1 MQPTFQTQYQTT
13 SVGSVRQKVLRNT
26 YMLLA
31 ISLIPT
37 VIGAAVGANM
47 SFAFMMGSPIV
58 STLLML
64 AVIYGLFFAVEKN
77 RDSGVGVALL
87 LLLTFVMGVLLG
99 PLLQVALS
107 LANGPQLIMTA
118 GGATAAVFFVMA
130 AIGTTTKRDLSGLG
144 KFLTVG
150 AVVLMIAVVANIFLR
165 LPALQLTI
173 AAAFALFSSLMI
185 MWEVKNVVDGGETNY
200 ISATLSIFISVYNLF
215 SSLLQLLI
223 AFSGSSRD

>member
-223 AFSGSSRD
+223 AFSGNSRD